1 MLLSVIIPMY
11 NEENVVFETA
21 ETLLSR
27 LRRTGYDFEIIFS
40 DDGSVDR
47 TAEIVSAIAAEN
59 PEVRLLRSEEN
70 KGKGH
75 AVRLGM
81 AESLGDYAVFTD
93 CDLAYGVEVILQ
105 VLDKLRDTNADIC
118 IGSRALHP
126 SGYAEYP
133 RFRRIFSKSYVKILK
148 NTASFSYSDAQ
159 CGIKGFDRRVC
170 EPLFEGCKVDGF
182 AFDLEILMLAD
193 SMGIRV
199 CEIPVRILNHV
210 PENSKVRAVRDAF
223 KMLSDVRTIKKN
235 ISSTRKERITDEV

>member
-59 PEVRLLRSEEN
+59 PEVRLIRSEEN

-81 AESLGDYAVFTD
+81 SESLGDYAVFTD
-93 CDLAYGVEVILQ
+93 CDLAYGADAVLQ
-105 VLDKLRDTNADIC
+105 ILDKLRDTNADIC

-126 SGYAEYP
+126 SGYADYP
-133 RFRRIFSKSYVKILK
+133 KMRRFISESYVKILK
-148 NTASFSYSDAQ
+148 KTASFSYSDAQ
-159 CGIKGFDRRVC
+159 CGLKGFDRKVC
-170 EPLFEGCKVDGF
+170 LPLFERCCVDGF

-199 CEIPVRILNHV
+199 CEIPVRVLNHV

-235 ISSTRKERITDEV
+235 ISSTRKERITDEA